1 MPAFVFW
8 LTEMA
13 VVQGSACLSTL
24 SALSQ
29 HHSEWSLSG
38 P

>member
-13 VVQGSACLSTL
+13 VVQGSACLSLWAVTTL
-24 SALSQ
+24 TIKIY
-29 HHSEWSLSG
+29 
-38 P
+38 